1 MQRSVHP
8 VRVFLASLFCLC
20 AALVMNA
27 QTTRILFIGNSYTN
41 SNNLPEMVRQI
52 GLSAGETIETSM
64 VAPGGFTLEQHSTN
78 PATQEAIAAGGWHHV
93 VIQEQSQR
101 PAFSPG
107 QVAQQVLPYAA
118 LLVEQI
124 RAVDPCTEVTF
135 MMTWGRADGDAQ
147 NCAVYP
153 PVCTYHGMQ
162 QRLRESYLLMA
173 GNNDAWCAPV
183 GQVWKTHRE
192 VEPTLDLY
200 TSDGSHPSVRGSY
213 LAATTLFSALLRR
226 SAYSET
232 VWSPASLNFSDVALI
247 HSLVVNTVLD
257 SLDTWNI
264 GVNDPDASFTTNN
277 LGGTNYSFTSNST
290 DGLVH
295 WWSLGDGTE
304 TDLANFTHTYPGPG
318 SYPVVHTVTDA
329 CGRENSA
336 EYSLII
342 SPTGIADAHNTAT
355 GHWIL
360 SDHGLYSPASTMA
373 FGRLDLH
380 NALGQVI
387 WRSNIMN
394 GRSADGLPP
403 EQADHALFWSWQGA
417 DGEQARGRLMRS
429 AEPAH

>member
-1 MQRSVHP
+1 MP
-8 VRVFLASLFCLC
+8 VRMVLTSLLCLC
-20 AALVMNA
+20 TAVALNA

-41 SNNLPEMVRQI
+41 SNNLPNMVRQI
-52 GLSAGETIETSM
+52 GLSAGDTIETSM

-78 PATQEAIAAGGWHHV
+78 PATQEAIAASGWHHV

-153 PVCTYHGMQ
+153 PVCTYQGMQ

-192 VEPTLDLY
+192 AEPTLDLY

-213 LAATTLFSALLRR
+213 LAATTLFNTLFRR

-232 VWSPASLNFSDVALI
+232 VWSPASLNSSDVALI

-257 SLDTWNI
+257 SLGTWNI
-264 GVNDPDASFTTNN
+264 GVNDPDAHFVLQQFHRW
-277 LGGTNYSFTSNST
+277 LGSLVVLGRWNGTGPRQLHAHLSWARH
-290 DGLVH
+290 LP
-295 WWSLGDGTE
+295 GDAQRNGCVRSGKQRGV
-304 TDLANFTHTYPGPG
+304 LAHHFTHGYRGCTEHDLRPMDPG
-318 SYPVVHTVTDA
+318 
-329 CGRENSA
+329 R
-336 EYSLII
+336 
-342 SPTGIADAHNTAT
+342 
-355 GHWIL
+355 
-360 SDHGLYSPASTMA
+360 
-373 FGRLDLH
+373 
-380 NALGQVI
+380 
-387 WRSNIMN
+387 
-394 GRSADGLPP
+394 
-403 EQADHALFWSWQGA
+403 
-417 DGEQARGRLMRS
+417 
-429 AEPAH
+429 